1 MKRNLYLSL
10 MLAAG
15 IIITNQASAQKI
27 DSIKAGDNKLLT
39 SQLKTGLKQYM
50 VYFQMPTRK
59 KSLSISLWLR
69 NIKKQTANGK
79 DVLIT
84 TQHWY
89 GNDTNQYR
97 HIVSVNKAADFSP
110 LYHRETIGNKTK
122 AYNWSESKISGADTV
137 ANNLAKDFSITFDQP
152 NLNWN
157 LDIETFEMLPLAY
170 GKTFAINFYDAGIGK
185 PAYTLYKVTG
195 SEMLTLFNNEK
206 VDCWKLV
213 NEGDFNG
220 NKFTQTFWIT
230 KKTHEFLK
238 EEDAFNGGFRYKV
251 KLPGNAPDVVARF
264 K

>member
-27 DSIKAGDNKLLT
+27 DSVKAGDNKLLT

-50 VYFQMPTRK
+50 VYFQMPMRK
-59 KSLSISLWLR
+59 KSLNISLWLR
-69 NIKKQTANGK
+69 DIKKQTVNGK
-79 DVLIT
+79 EVFIT

-137 ANNLAKDFSITFDQP
+137 TNNLAKDFSLAFDQP

-185 PAYTLYKVTG
+185 PAYTAYKVTG

-220 NKFTQTFWIT
+220 NKYTQTFWIT